1 MSKVNDLSSRLLR
14 SPLLWGAAI
23 SFLFFALIH
32 GRVITDATVIRYL
45 AGHWVEY
52 VEVVMFGVGLAALA
66 IKWLDLFR
74 QRSVIGDGLLSAV
87 PEGGQEPTEAARLA
101 ASLPSVEERD
111 GYLPRRL
118 REALDLVVRTGSA
131 DGLQDHLK
139 YLSDLDAA
147 RAAQSYGLVR
157 FVIWAIP
164 IMGFLGTVI
173 GITVAIASLSPTQL
187 ENISGVVAGLGTAF
201 DTTATALALS
211 MVLMFMQ
218 FVIDRYEQALLGEVD
233 QAAWVALAGRF
244 QSVEVVD
251 DGTSLAIAR
260 LGEAVGR
267 SSTRL
272 IEAQEQSWRALEQSA
287 AENVE
292 KAFAVAAARLQTT
305 LSSSLDVTLA
315 KWSDSLVKAQTELAS
330 TREDRWTNAAESMA
344 AAMRSFEQHQK
355 TLAGQ
360 AELLGKVVD
369 ATHNVAALERAL
381 DNNLSALTDSG
392 RFEETLATL
401 ATAVQLLAARAQD
414 ASIESR
420 RVDLQV
426 SARGKAA

>member
-1 MSKVNDLSSRLLR
+1 
-14 SPLLWGAAI
+14 
-23 SFLFFALIH
+23 
-32 GRVITDATVIRYL
+32 VITDANVIRYL

-66 IKWLDLFR
+66 IKGGDLIR
-74 QRSVIGDGLLSAV
+74 QRAVVGDELLEAV
-87 PEGGQEPTEAARLA
+87 PEGGQEPAEAERLVSSLPAAR
-101 ASLPSVEERD
+101 ERD

-118 REALDLVVRTGSA
+118 RDALDLVVRTGSA
-131 DGLQDHLK
+131 EGLQDHLK

-233 QAAWVALAGRF
+233 QAAWAALAGRF

-287 AENVE
+287 AENAE

-381 DNNLSALTDSG
+381 DNNLSTLAGSG

-401 ATAVQLLAARAQD
+401 AAAVQLLAARAQD
-414 ASIESR
+414 ASAENR
-420 RVDLQV
+420 RVDLHV

>member
-1 MSKVNDLSSRLLR
+1 
-14 SPLLWGAAI
+14 
-23 SFLFFALIH
+23 
-32 GRVITDATVIRYL
+32 
-45 AGHWVEY
+45 
-52 VEVVMFGVGLAALA
+52 
-66 IKWLDLFR
+66 
-74 QRSVIGDGLLSAV
+74 
-87 PEGGQEPTEAARLA
+87 
-101 ASLPSVEERD
+101 
-111 GYLPRRL
+111 
-118 REALDLVVRTGSA
+118 
-131 DGLQDHLK
+131 
-139 YLSDLDAA
+139 
-147 RAAQSYGLVR
+147 
-157 FVIWAIP
+157 
-164 IMGFLGTVI
+164 
-173 GITVAIASLSPTQL
+173 
-187 ENISGVVAGLGTAF
+187 
-201 DTTATALALS
+201 

-233 QAAWVALAGRF
+233 QAAWAALAGRF

-287 AENVE
+287 AENAE

-381 DNNLSALTDSG
+381 DNNLSTLAGSG

-401 ATAVQLLAARAQD
+401 AAAVQLLAARAQD
-414 ASIESR
+414 ASAENR
-420 RVDLQV
+420 RVDLHV

>member
-1 MSKVNDLSSRLLR
+1 VSKVNDLSNKLLR
-14 SPLLWGAAI
+14 SPVLWGSAI

-32 GRVITDATVIRYL
+32 GGVITDANVIRYL

-66 IKWLDLFR
+66 IKGGDLIR
-74 QRSVIGDGLLSAV
+74 QRAVVGNELLEAV
-87 PEGGQEPTEAARLA
+87 PEGGQEPAEADRLVSSLPAAR
-101 ASLPSVEERD
+101 ERD

-131 DGLQDHLK
+131 EGLQDHLK

-147 RAAQSYGLVR
+147 RAALSYGLVR

-211 MVLMFMQ
+211 MILMFMQ

-233 QAAWVALAGRF
+233 QAAWAALAGRF
-244 QSVEVVD
+244 QSVEVAD

-287 AENVE
+287 AENIE
-292 KAFAVAAARLQTT
+292 KSFAVTASRLQTT
-305 LSSSLDVTLA
+305 LSQSLDSTLA
-315 KWSDSLVKAQTELAS
+315 RWSESLVQAQADLAS

-381 DNNLSALTDSG
+381 DNNLSTLAGSG

-401 ATAVQLLAARAQD
+401 AAAVQLLAARAQD